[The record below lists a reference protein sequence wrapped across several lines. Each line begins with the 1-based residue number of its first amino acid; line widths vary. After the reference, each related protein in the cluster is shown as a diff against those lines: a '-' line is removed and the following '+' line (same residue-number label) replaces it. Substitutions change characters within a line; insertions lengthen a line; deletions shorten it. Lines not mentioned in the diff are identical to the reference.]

1 MQLQYCLIDIQE
13 NDVNESMNLWPD
25 PRTSTQMN
33 FPLEV
38 TLAFKLRDLQ
48 ICIQTNWCPFKV
60 KRFKKSIHLLITNP
74 VFNLWQLNYFNNIH
88 KSIDCISLHQQK
100 GLKCLHHNKL
110 RRKICFCV
118 ISRYIKWIKIKKN
131 EKNDQNVWK
140 SWLWLNSKRKT
151 FKFVLSISLFS
162 HFML

>member
-118 ISRYIKWIKIKKN
+118 ISRYIKWIKIKKW
-131 EKNDQNVWK
+131 KNDQNVWK